1 MAFCLPYTRF
11 TDYLSQGLNTN
22 SKFLLHRTAGKI
34 SGNHNHI
41 SNYTLHTS
49 LQEVNVI
56 TKAKSILIHNANCL
70 QSELPPHK
78 SLSVTLTL
86 VCPIPAAC

>member
-1 MAFCLPYTRF
+1 MAFFHPYTGI
-11 TDYLSQGLNTN
+11 TEYLFQGSNTN
-22 SKFLLHRTAGKI
+22 GKFLLHRTAGKI

-49 LQEVNVI
+49 LQEVNTI
-56 TKAKSILIHNANCL
+56 TKAKSILTDNANCL

-78 SLSVTLTL
+78 V
-86 VCPIPAAC
+86 